1 MYIYCSSENKF
12 LSSPKHTWI
21 KTLHY
26 LALNIVPTIFSK
38 NVYES
43 DSEDLNF
50 LLSQLNAQ

>member
-1 MYIYCSSENKF
+1 MRINFYRHQNIHGLKLY
-12 LSSPKHTWI
+12 TTI
-21 KTLHY
+21 
-26 LALNIVPTIFSK
+26 ALNFVPTIFSK